1 MKLFGYNLSKEKPT
15 QKTFEFKANDWKEQI
30 IELSKIEIPTI
41 KENKSKGW
49 VEYGDDNL
57 YPERLLEYLD
67 GSALHNG
74 IVIGKSK
81 LVAGGNILI
90 DGVELNVWNTTAD
103 PNQAVIVNSTINN
116 RAGNASWYD
125 IKNWIA
131 LDWIISGNYCLEIIW
146 SMDFSKIVAVNYIPW
161 TKIRPGIKNEEGEI
175 THYYYKEDWSERKG
189 EIKIIQ
195 AFDEASKNYVVGE
208 DEVSEYSHNQ
218 LLYVKNNWPGQEYF
232 GRPTYFGA
240 LSDIKASEMISKWN
254 LNSLEN
260 GFTPSVIIKFPV
272 SPSSKEESDYIM
284 NNIRNQFSPRKGGGQ
299 KVAIIFSNG
308 IEQMPQIEPIVVENI
323 DRQMQELKAQVENS
337 IVAGHMVT
345 SKELVGLP
353 GNTGFAAQ
361 DLDVAWNIF
370 YNSVI
375 QDEKMNLERV
385 FQMILEVNGFIPQS
399 RVQFETKN
407 PTKIINS

>member
-146 SMDFSKIVAVNYIPW
+146 SLDFSKIIAVNYIPW
-161 TKIRPGIKNEEGEI
+161 TKIRPGIKNEEGKI
-175 THYYYKEDWSERKG
+175 THYYYKENWADRRG
-189 EIKIIQ
+189 EVKVIE
-195 AFDEASKNYVVGE
+195 AFDEMSKGSVDE
-208 DEVSEYSHNQ
+208 DGVSLYSHNQ

-254 LNSLEN
+254 LNALDN

-272 SPSSKEESDYIM
+272 KPGSKEEADGIINS
-284 NNIRNQFSPRKGGGQ
+284 IRSQFSPRKAMQ
-299 KVAIIFSNG
+299 KIAVLFSNG
-308 IEQMPQIEPIVVENI
+308 MDQMPEITPIVVENI
-323 DRQMQELKAQVENS
+323 DKQLQELKTQVENS

>member
-1 MKLFGYNLSKEKPT
+1 MKLPFGFNLSKEI
-15 QKTFEFKANDWKEQI
+15 KTEPIKVVVNDWKEQV
-30 IELSKIEIPTI
+30 IELSKIEVPTI

-90 DGVELNVWNTTAD
+90 DGVELNVWNQTAD
-103 PNQAVIVNSTINN
+103 PSQAVIVNTTIDNK
-116 RAGNASWYD
+116 AGNASWYD

-146 SMDFSKIVAVNYIPW
+146 SLDFSKIIAVNYIPW
-161 TKIRPGIKNEEGEI
+161 TKIRPGIKNEEGKI
-175 THYYYKEDWSERKG
+175 THYYYKENWADRRG
-189 EIKIIQ
+189 EVKVIE
-195 AFDEASKNYVVGE
+195 AFDEMSKGSVDE
-208 DEVSEYSHNQ
+208 DGVSLYSHNQ

-254 LNSLEN
+254 LNALDN

-272 SPSSKEESDYIM
+272 KPGSKEEADGIINS
-284 NNIRNQFSPRKGGGQ
+284 IRSQFSPRKAMQ
-299 KVAIIFSNG
+299 KIAVLFSNG
-308 IEQMPQIEPIVVENI
+308 MDQMPEITPIVVENI
-323 DRQMQELKAQVENS
+323 DKQLQELKTQVENS

-353 GNTGFAAQ
+353 GNTGFASQ

-375 QDEKMNLERV
+375 QDEKMNLERT

-407 PTKIINS
+407 PTKINNS

>member
-1 MKLFGYNLSKEKPT
+1 MKLPFGFNLSKEI
-15 QKTFEFKANDWKEQI
+15 KTEPIKVVVNDWKEQV
-30 IELSKIEIPTI
+30 IELSKIEVPTI

-81 LVAGGNILI
+81 LVAGGSILI
-90 DGVELNVWNTTAD
+90 DGVEVNVWNQTAD
-103 PNQAVIVNSTINN
+103 PTQAVIVNSTIDNK
-116 RAGNASWYD
+116 AGNASWYD

-146 SMDFSKIVAVNYIPW
+146 SLDFSKIIAVNYIPW
-161 TKIRPGIKNEEGEI
+161 TKIRPGIKNEEGKI
-175 THYYYKEDWSERKG
+175 THYYYKENWADRRG
-189 EIKIIQ
+189 EIKIIE
-195 AFDEASKNYVVGE
+195 AFDEMSVNSV
-208 DEVSEYSHNQ
+208 DEQGVSDFSHNQ

-254 LNSLEN
+254 LNSLDN

-272 SPSSKEESDYIM
+272 KPGSKEEADGIINS
-284 NNIRNQFSPRKGGGQ
+284 IRNQFSPRKAMQ
-299 KVAIIFSNG
+299 KIAVLFSNG
-308 IEQMPQIEPIVVENI
+308 MDQMPEITPIVVENI
-323 DRQMQELKAQVENS
+323 DKQLQELKTQVENS

-375 QDEKMNLERV
+375 QDEKMNLERT

-407 PTKIINS
+407 PTKINN